1 MLRMSTASR
10 DQGWAGGRH
19 WPLLLALAFGLL
31 GIALPQADFFR
42 AIPGDLGDARF
53 NSLILEHVFRWLAG
67 IDASLWSPGFF
78 FPFPGAL
85 AFSDNHFGTVGVYAL
100 LRLGGLSPER
110 AYIGWFTLAYVANFL
125 CAFHVLRRFGL
136 GVGGGAVG
144 AFVFAFAMP
153 VLVQAGH
160 AQLGYRFA
168 VPLAVLALQRL
179 LHEGR
184 PAQLAWL
191 GIWVTWQFYCSI
203 YIGYFLLLLLGG
215 YLLAAYLV
223 PPTTRAMRP
232 HRVLPIFFG
241 CPWRGELWRCIGA
254 LVACA
259 AALVALFAPYAYYA
273 DLYGLAR
280 NPAEIQRMLPRVGS
294 YLLADSSWIWGSL
307 SQHVTGIPM
316 RQEHQ
321 MFVGAAACLLAII
334 GIARSASHW
343 LRMSAVAL
351 VLLVM
356 LTLNVRG
363 LSLYTFVE
371 QLPMANAVRAV
382 SRIGLVMLF
391 PLGLL
396 AGAGI
401 DRLSVGARSLGG
413 PILAAVLALL
423 LLLECTAFRTAS
435 VPLTVWHDRLAM
447 RLAEV
452 PETLAPDAI
461 VYVPRQP
468 HVPPYMTELDGM
480 SVAQHLGRNT
490 INGYSG
496 NSPPGFGQTTDP
508 CDDLIDRLTGY
519 AGFMKLDIVQ
529 ASALARRVVV
539 VGATLDCDLP
549 QSLPQRTH
557 FRGAL
562 PNAAFARVQVEIA
575 GLLIEN
581 AQQLK
586 VELVVSNG
594 LDTVLASVS
603 ESNQP
608 IRFSW
613 RFVAVDTG
621 SPLSTDWA
629 TRSELRKDVPAHA
642 REHLR
647 LLVDAPSTA
656 GRYRLDV
663 TMVQEDVAWFHDW
676 GMPVARSAQLVEV
689 GDDGRIQL
697 IRGVDQGANRR

>member
-1 MLRMSTASR
+1 MRNLPRAEGS
-10 DQGWAGGRH
+10 GGGTL
-19 WPLLLALAFGLL
+19 WPLLLALTFGLL
-31 GIALPQADFFR
+31 GIVLPQSDFFR
-42 AIPGDLGDARF
+42 SIPGDLGDARF
-53 NSLILEHVFRWLAG
+53 NGLILEHVFRWLSG

-100 LRLGGLSPER
+100 LRLVGLSPEC

-125 CAFHVLRRFGL
+125 CAYLVFRRFGL
-136 GVGGGAVG
+136 TAGGGALG

-168 VPLAVLALQRL
+168 VPLAILALQRL

-184 PAQLAWL
+184 PTQLAWL
-191 GIWVTWQFYCSI
+191 GIWVTLQFYCSI
-203 YIGYFLLLLLGG
+203 YLGYFLLLLLGG

-223 PPTTRAMRP
+223 PQSRPLLMRP
-232 HRVLPIFFG
+232 HRALAGLIRWPG
-241 CPWRGELWRCIGA
+241 RGALWRCIGV
-254 LVACA
+254 LVVCV
-259 AALVALFAPYAYYA
+259 AALAALFAPYAYYA
-273 DLYGLAR
+273 DVYGLAR
-280 NPAEIQRMLPRVGS
+280 NPADIQRMLPRIGS
-294 YLLADSSWIWGSL
+294 YLLADSSWVWSGL
-307 SQHVTGIPM
+307 SQHVTGIQM

-321 MFVGAAACLLAII
+321 MFVGAGACVLAII
-334 GIARSASHW
+334 GVVRGASHW
-343 LRMSAVAL
+343 LRVSAIALALL
-351 VLLVM
+351 VL
-356 LTLNVRG
+356 LTLNVLG
-363 LSLYTFVE
+363 LSLYAFVE
-371 QLPMANAVRAV
+371 HLPMVNVIRAV
-382 SRIGLVMLF
+382 SRICLVMLF

-396 AGAGI
+396 AGAGF
-401 DRLSVGARSLGG
+401 DRLSVGARRPGG
-413 PILAAVLALL
+413 PILAAMLVIL
-423 LLLECTAFRTAS
+423 LLLESATLQTLS
-435 VPLTVWHDRLAM
+435 VPLTVWRDRLAL

-452 PETLAPDAI
+452 PATLAADAI

-468 HVPPYMTELDGM
+468 REPLFMTELDGM
-480 SVAQHLGRNT
+480 SVAQRLGRNT

-519 AGFMKLDIVQ
+519 ARFAKLDIVQ
-529 ASALARRVVV
+529 AGALARRVVV
-539 VGATLDCDLP
+539 VGATLDCAMP
-549 QSLPQRTH
+549 RSLPDRTH
-557 FRGAL
+557 FKGAL
-562 PNAAFARVQVEIA
+562 PRAAFAAVQVEIA
-575 GLLIEN
+575 DVTMAN
-581 AQQLK
+581 AQQLTI
-586 VELVVSNG
+586 ELIISNG
-594 LDTVLASVS
+594 LDSVLASVS
-603 ESNQP
+603 DSNQP

-613 RFVAVDTG
+613 RFVAADTG
-621 SPLSTDWA
+621 APVSTDWA
-629 TRSELRKDVPAHA
+629 TRSELRKDIPAHA